1 MKRYTIHCPLCL
13 FHRFLTSSFLLLF
26 CLACSE
32 GNKKQS
38 PAAANGFIN
47 TRSQQDFSTIAGGFL
62 KNAEYDSAYKY
73 FSLALRS
80 LEARKEWEAYITT
93 LLKMTDTQRS
103 KGNTDKARQ
112 LADTAEIIL
121 DRHLSSNRQL
131 LADIRHK
138 QGVLSID
145 RGQFD
150 QAISLLNESIEIRIT
165 ASGSEDTLLAMT
177 YNGLGNL
184 FFFKGDYDGA
194 LKSYT
199 RAYELALKR
208 KIPEDADLAMFIQ
221 NAGITKS

>member
-1 MKRYTIHCPLCL
+1 MKKYTIYCQY
-13 FHRFLTSSFLLLF
+13 FIHRTIAASFILLICF
-26 CLACSE
+26 ACSD
-32 GNKKQS
+32 GKKKSS
-38 PAAANGFIN
+38 PAIAGSFIN
-47 TRSQQDFSTIAGGFL
+47 TRSQQDLGIIAEGFL
-62 KNAEYDSAYKY
+62 KNAEYDSAFRY
-73 FSLALRS
+73 FSLELRS
-80 LEARKEWEAYITT
+80 LAARQEWESYITT

-103 KGNTDKARQ
+103 KGNTDNARQ

-121 DRHLSSNRQL
+121 NRHLSSNRQL

-150 QAISLLNESIEIRIT
+150 QAISLLNESIEIRIA

-221 NAGITKS
+221 NTGIIHA